1 MRSFLSL
8 GCAVLTAGCA
18 SVLGSKQADFS
29 FNSNPQQ
36 AEVLVDGNPMGE
48 TPLKVKLSNTKAH
61 TVTFRKEGFQDVS
74 RQLEKG
80 MGAGWVIFEV
90 LPVAPSAE
98 PDDGAGLPVTP
109 VTPPQPTRPA
119 PAAPSAASTR
129 FKAELLEDKE
139 FRVAFD
145 DVQRLGVA
153 LDFQEAQFGL
163 LQITVGPGFATV
175 SSARYNL
182 EHLYSAYRIASYRR
196 VDPVIEL
203 WKDGAKIGEVTAD
216 GVLVGPE
223 FSAPR

>member
-1 MRSFLSL
+1 MRSVFSL

-48 TPLKVKLSNTKAH
+48 TPLKGKLSNTKAH
-61 TVTFRKEGFQDVS
+61 AVTFKKEGFQEVS

-80 MGAGWVIFEV
+80 TGAGSVIFEE
-90 LPVAPSAE
+90 LSVATSAE
-98 PDDGAGLPVTP
+98 PGDSAGPLSTL
-109 VTPPQPTRPA
+109 A
-119 PAAPSAASTR
+119 PPSATSTR

-153 LDFQEAQFGL
+153 LDFEEKQFGL
-163 LQITVGPGFATV
+163 LRIRVGPGFATV

-182 EHLYSAYRIASYRR
+182 EHLYSAYRSR
-196 VDPVIEL
+196 P
-203 WKDGAKIGEVTAD
+203 T
-216 GVLVGPE
+216 VG
-223 FSAPR
+223 

>member
-1 MRSFLSL
+1 MRSLLSL

-18 SVLGSKQADFS
+18 SVLGGKQADFS

-36 AEVLVDGNPMGE
+36 AQVLVDGNPLGE

-80 MGAGWVIFEV
+80 TDAGSVIFEV
-90 LPVAPSAE
+90 LSVAPSVE
-98 PDDGAGLPVTP
+98 PGEGAGARSTL
-109 VTPPQPTRPA
+109 TPP
-119 PAAPSAASTR
+119 SATSTR
-129 FKAELLEDKE
+129 FKRELLEDE
-139 FRVAFD
+139 GFRVAFD

-153 LDFQEAQFGL
+153 LDFEETQFGL
-163 LQITVGPGFATV
+163 LRIMVGPGLATV

-203 WKDGAKIGEVTAD
+203 WKDGAKIGQVTAD
-216 GVLVGPE
+216 GVFVGPE
-223 FSAPR
+223 VSAPR